1 MLRRRLPDREK
12 EEEMNPYDTELTTLS
27 FIDMA
32 MIVSTVKD
40 AASRFSQGGW
50 IRGEEWPSRWKEL
63 KAYLGASEDRYHQ
76 AQIAGVKV
84 IAGSI
89 AGRILV
95 TFSQDVHNGTAQVT
109 LIGAEDEP
117 DRGCGIQSLA
127 ATAHE
132 VVNMIDS
139 VIVAW
144 NMESFKTNP
153 HARIC

>member
-1 MLRRRLPDREK
+1 
-12 EEEMNPYDTELTTLS
+12 MNPYDTELTTLS

-32 MIVSTVKD
+32 MTVSKVKD
-40 AASRFSQGGW
+40 AASRFSEGGW
-50 IRGEEWPSRWKEL
+50 IRREEWPSRWKEL
-63 KAYLGASEDRYHQ
+63 KAYLLASEDRYHQ

-95 TFSQDVHNGTAQVT
+95 TFSQDVHNGTAWVT